1 MEEARVECFSSLGL
15 EFADLVA
22 LGCDLPVA
30 ELQVRYHRA
39 LRMGM
44 PAVVRVRLEPVR
56 GVRLNFEYQIQSPDG
71 QELYLTA
78 RVTLVPVDR
87 HKNKIVRQL
96 PPVLKAVLARL

>member
-1 MEEARVECFSSLGL
+1 MEEARLECLRSLGL
-15 EFADLVA
+15 EFAELVA
-22 LGCDLPVA
+22 LGCDLPVV

-44 PAVVRVRLEPVR
+44 PAVVRLRLEPV

-71 QELYLTA
+71 QALYLTA

-96 PPVLKAVLARL
+96 PPALEAALARL

>member
-1 MEEARVECFSSLGL
+1 MECLRSLGL

-22 LGCDLPVA
+22 LGCDLPVV
-30 ELQVRYHRA
+30 ELQVRYRRA
-39 LRMGM
+39 LRMGV
-44 PAVVRVRLEPVR
+44 PAVVRVRLEQV

-96 PPVLKAVLARL
+96 PPALEAVLAQL